1 MNYRHAFH
9 AGNFADVFKH
19 VLLARM
25 LVYLMRKDTPLRY
38 MDTHAGIGVY
48 DLAGDEAGRT
58 GEWRGGVGRVLAAD
72 KPADIVSLLEPWVEA
87 LGPIVDGMP
96 ATFPGSPL
104 LAARLLRP
112 QDRLAL
118 NELHPQDA
126 STLRRA
132 MNRETRRDDRLRF
145 TEIDAYAAL
154 NAWCPPPE
162 RRGLVL
168 IDPAFEAAD
177 EFRRLAAGVSKAL
190 KKWRT
195 GVFAIWY
202 PLKDE
207 AAAEALYADLLDA
220 GAGDVLQLELGID
233 AINPQGRLIACGLAV
248 VNPPFGIVA
257 EAERLLPWLA
267 VCMAESP
274 RAFGRVQLHRKSS
287 EKP

>member
-38 MDTHAGIGVY
+38 MDTHAGIGAY
-48 DLAGDEAGRT
+48 DLSGDEAART
-58 GEWRGGVGRVLAAD
+58 GEWRGGVGRVLAGTA
-72 KPADIVSLLEPWVEA
+72 PADIAGLLAPWLEA
-87 LGPIVDGMP
+87 LGPLEDGAP
-96 ATFPGSPL
+96 AAYPGSPL

-112 QDRLAL
+112 QDKLAL

-126 STLRRA
+126 IALRQR
-132 MNRETRRDDRLRF
+132 MNRETRRDGRLRF
-145 TEIDAYAAL
+145 TSIDAYAAL

-162 RRGLVL
+162 RRGLAL

-177 EFRRLAAGVSKAL
+177 EFRRLGAGVLRAL

-202 PLKDE
+202 PLKD
-207 AAAEALYADLLDA
+207 AAAVDALYRDLA
-220 GAGDVLQLELGID
+220 GASPGDVLRLELGID
-233 AINPQGRLIACGLAV
+233 AIAPQGRLTACGMAV
-248 VNPPFGIVA
+248 VNPPYGLA
-257 EAERLLPWLA
+257 EEANILLPWLA
-267 VCMAESP
+267 GCMAETP
-274 RAFGRVQLHRKSS
+274 DAFGLVRML